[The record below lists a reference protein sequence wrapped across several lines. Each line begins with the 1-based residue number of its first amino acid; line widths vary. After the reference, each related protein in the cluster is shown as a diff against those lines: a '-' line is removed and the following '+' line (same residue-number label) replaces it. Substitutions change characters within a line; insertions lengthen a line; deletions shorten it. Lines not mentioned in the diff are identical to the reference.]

1 VAGYDAWMVATFR
14 ALSLLA
20 FVPLG
25 AALSAQGQAAA
36 LRAAVAG
43 IERAIEQQ
51 HVLGAVLLVTQGDR
65 VLVHESLG
73 HRDVAQTRAMKKD
86 TLFRM
91 ASNTKAVTAAA
102 ILTLV
107 DDGEVGLDDKV
118 SRWFPTFA
126 GERGGA
132 VTIRQLLTHS
142 SGLRI
147 PTLFVYPLTK
157 KSAEHPDAP
166 NLVQEC
172 ARFGEV
178 GPAVAPGAT
187 YSYSNPGYNLL
198 AGVVEL
204 ASGKPFADYCRER
217 FYAPLGMKDSCHHED
232 VADND
237 RMSVVVKEKDGGGW
251 RVRWRP
257 HGEPTLPFV
266 RGSGGMISTASDYER
281 FARLFLRGGE
291 HEGHQLLSRE
301 RIADATEDQIPH
313 IEPQRYG
320 FGWRITSFGWSHTG
334 SDGTYVWCSPAR
346 DLVGMVLTQ
355 TQTTPALTEARQQFR
370 RDVHEAVARVR
381 KRSR

>member
-1 VAGYDAWMVATFR
+1 MLATCR

-20 FVPLG
+20 ALPLG

-43 IERAIEQQ
+43 IERAIEQE

-65 VLVHESLG
+65 VLVHEALG
-73 HRDVAQTRAMKKD
+73 HRDVARSRAMRKD

-107 DDGEVGLDDKV
+107 DEGKVGLDDKV
-118 SRWFPTFA
+118 SRWFSSFA

-147 PTLFVYPLTK
+147 PTLFVHPLTER
-157 KSAEHPDAP
+157 SAENPDAP

-178 GPAVAPGAT
+178 GPAEAPGAT

-204 ASGKPFADYCRER
+204 ASGAPFADFCKER
-217 FYAPLGMKDSCHHED
+217 FYAPLGMTDSCHHED

-237 RMSVVVKEKDGGGW
+237 RMSVVVKERDRGGW
-251 RVRWRP
+251 RVVWRP
-257 HGEPTLPFV
+257 HGKPTLPFV

-281 FARLFLRGGE
+281 FARLFLRGGARD
-291 HEGHQLLSRE
+291 GRQLLSRE
-301 RIADATEDQIPH
+301 RVADATEDQIPH

-320 FGWRITSFGWSHTG
+320 FGWRVTDFGWSHTG

-370 RDVHEAVARVR
+370 KDVHAAVDPVR